1 MDPARFESLC
11 FVYVGVLFTGAGTLL
26 AWTQSDL
33 SWIAIFGTG
42 PLFLVAGLYRLR
54 NLDRLANP
62 PTEFGKRIYSLVVLA
77 ALSTAVVAFQLYAHF
92 G

>member
-11 FVYVGVLFTGAGTLL
+11 YTYVGGLFTGTAVLL

-33 SWIAIFGTG
+33 SWLVVYGTG
-42 PLFLVAGLYRLR
+42 PLFLIAGLYRLR
-54 NLDRLANP
+54 NLGRLGNP
-62 PTEFGKRIYSLVVLA
+62 PTEFGRRLYTLVALA
-77 ALSTAVVAFQLYAHF
+77 GLATLVVAFQLLAHF

>member
-11 FVYVGVLFTGAGTLL
+11 FVYIGALFTGTAALL

-33 SWIAIFGTG
+33 SWLAIFGTG
-42 PLFLVAGLYRLR
+42 PLFLIAGLYRLR
-54 NLDRLANP
+54 NLDRLGNP
-62 PTEFGKRIYSLVVLA
+62 PTEFGWRIYSLVVLA
-77 ALSTAVVAFQLYAHF
+77 GLSTLVVVFQLYAHF

>member
-11 FVYVGVLFTGAGTLL
+11 YTYVGVLFTGAALLL

-33 SWIAIFGTG
+33 SWLVIYGTG
-42 PLFLVAGLYRLR
+42 PLFLIAGLYRLR
-54 NLDRLANP
+54 NLDRLGNP
-62 PTEFGKRIYSLVVLA
+62 PTEFGRRLYTLTALAVLA
-77 ALSTAVVAFQLYAHF
+77 TLVVAFQLFAHF

>member
-11 FVYVGVLFTGAGTLL
+11 FVYIGALFTGAAALFT
-26 AWTQSDL
+26 WTQSDL
-33 SWIAIFGTG
+33 TWLAIFGTG

-54 NLDRLANP
+54 NLDRLRNP
-62 PTEFGKRIYSLVVLA
+62 PTEFGTRIYSLVILSALA
-77 ALSTAVVAFQLYAHF
+77 TVVVAFQLYAHF